1 MECAPS
7 QYIFEKMSGRLDSGL
22 LTEDGKSIMKK
33 MRILLIRRKGA
44 ENMNV
49 EQDYIMRMI
58 KEFANVLGRLL
69 FNKKKPM
76 YELDVTNRYHV
87 GDDLY
92 TRLCRM
98 ADEGKINEAE
108 NLLYEE
114 MVPGDM
120 DYLEMALA
128 FYAYLNCFEDEVL
141 HRYHYTRD
149 EIKEGMED
157 FLDRYGCSDMKE
169 LLGNKYNGKIKRRIG
184 YTIKTADTVY
194 CRSR

>member
-1 MECAPS
+1 
-7 QYIFEKMSGRLDSGL
+7 
-22 LTEDGKSIMKK
+22 
-33 MRILLIRRKGA
+33 
-44 ENMNV
+44 MNV

-98 ADEGKINEAE
+98 ADEGKI
-108 NLLYEE
+108 
-114 MVPGDM
+114 
-120 DYLEMALA
+120 
-128 FYAYLNCFEDEVL
+128 
-141 HRYHYTRD
+141 
-149 EIKEGMED
+149 
-157 FLDRYGCSDMKE
+157 
-169 LLGNKYNGKIKRRIG
+169 KRRIG
-184 YTIKTADTVY
+184 YTVKTADTVY

>member
-1 MECAPS
+1 
-7 QYIFEKMSGRLDSGL
+7 
-22 LTEDGKSIMKK
+22 
-33 MRILLIRRKGA
+33 
-44 ENMNV
+44 MNV

-108 NLLYEE
+108 NLQWI
-114 MVPGDM
+114 P
-120 DYLEMALA
+120 
-128 FYAYLNCFEDEVL
+128 
-141 HRYHYTRD
+141 
-149 EIKEGMED
+149 
-157 FLDRYGCSDMKE
+157 
-169 LLGNKYNGKIKRRIG
+169 
-184 YTIKTADTVY
+184 KTT
-194 CRSR
+194 

>member
-1 MECAPS
+1 MEWTLS
-7 QYIFEKMSGRLDSGL
+7 QYVFQKNIRQIRFWVADRGWQEYNEKNEYSSDSQ
-22 LTEDGKSIMKK
+22 
-33 MRILLIRRKGA
+33 KGA

-120 DYLEMALA
+120 EYLEMALA

-169 LLGNKYNGKIKRRIG
+169 LLGE
-184 YTIKTADTVY
+184 
-194 CRSR
+194 

>member
-1 MECAPS
+1 MLVADRGWQEYNEKNENSSDS
-7 QYIFEKMSGRLDSGL
+7 Q
-22 LTEDGKSIMKK
+22 
-33 MRILLIRRKGA
+33 KGA

-128 FYAYLNCFEDEVL
+128 FYCFEDEVL

-169 LLGNKYNGKIKRRIG
+169 LLEE
-184 YTIKTADTVY
+184 
-194 CRSR
+194 

>member
-1 MECAPS
+1 
-7 QYIFEKMSGRLDSGL
+7 
-22 LTEDGKSIMKK
+22 
-33 MRILLIRRKGA
+33 
-44 ENMNV
+44 MNV

-128 FYAYLNCFEDEVL
+128 FYAYLNCFEDEVGFTGIITQEM
-141 HRYHYTRD
+141 RSK
-149 EIKEGMED
+149 KEWKI
-157 FLDRYGCSDMKE
+157 FWTDMDAV
-169 LLGNKYNGKIKRRIG
+169 I
-184 YTIKTADTVY
+184 
-194 CRSR
+194 

>member
-1 MECAPS
+1 MEWTLS
-7 QYIFEKMSGRLDSGL
+7 QYVFQKNIRQIRFWVADRGWQEYNEKNENSSDSQ
-22 LTEDGKSIMKK
+22 
-33 MRILLIRRKGA
+33 KGA

-114 MVPGDM
+114 MVPGWIIWRWRWHFM
-120 DYLEMALA
+120 
-128 FYAYLNCFEDEVL
+128 
-141 HRYHYTRD
+141 
-149 EIKEGMED
+149 
-157 FLDRYGCSDMKE
+157 
-169 LLGNKYNGKIKRRIG
+169 RI
-184 YTIKTADTVY
+184 
-194 CRSR
+194 

>member
-1 MECAPS
+1 MEWTLS
-7 QYIFEKMSGRLDSGL
+7 QYVFQKNIRQLRFWVADRGWQEYNEKNENSSDSQ
-22 LTEDGKSIMKK
+22 
-33 MRILLIRRKGA
+33 KGA

-169 LLGNKYNGKIKRRIG
+169 LLGE
-184 YTIKTADTVY
+184 
-194 CRSR
+194 

>member
-1 MECAPS
+1 
-7 QYIFEKMSGRLDSGL
+7 
-22 LTEDGKSIMKK
+22 
-33 MRILLIRRKGA
+33 
-44 ENMNV
+44 MNV

-157 FLDRYGCSDMKE
+157 FLDRYGCGVTVTPSFCR
-169 LLGNKYNGKIKRRIG
+169 LSFRFSGVVFARLHRIVTG
-184 YTIKTADTVY
+184 VSSWKACSMDSITS
-194 CRSR
+194 RS

>member
-1 MECAPS
+1 
-7 QYIFEKMSGRLDSGL
+7 
-22 LTEDGKSIMKK
+22 
-33 MRILLIRRKGA
+33 
-44 ENMNV
+44 MNV

-108 NLLYEE
+108 N
-114 MVPGDM
+114 G
-120 DYLEMALA
+120 
-128 FYAYLNCFEDEVL
+128 
-141 HRYHYTRD
+141 T
-149 EIKEGMED
+149 G
-157 FLDRYGCSDMKE
+157 RYGLSGDGAGILCVFE
-169 LLGNKYNGKIKRRIG
+169 LF
-184 YTIKTADTVY
+184 
-194 CRSR
+194 

>member
-1 MECAPS
+1 MEWTLS
-7 QYIFEKMSGRLDSGL
+7 QYAFSKKISGRLDSGL

-33 MRILLIRRKGA
+33 SENSSDSQKGA

-128 FYAYLNCFEDEVL
+128 FYAYL
-141 HRYHYTRD
+141 
-149 EIKEGMED
+149 
-157 FLDRYGCSDMKE
+157 E
-169 LLGNKYNGKIKRRIG
+169 LF
-184 YTIKTADTVY
+184 
-194 CRSR
+194 

>member
-1 MECAPS
+1 MRGSSRLLPGTDARIRSWIRLEDLHFSYTERVQSSPDPLLCN
-7 QYIFEKMSGRLDSGL
+7 YEYHRMFEEPPES
-22 LTEDGKSIMKK
+22 
-33 MRILLIRRKGA
+33 
-44 ENMNV
+44 
-49 EQDYIMRMI
+49 YIMRMI

-120 DYLEMALA
+120 EYLEMALA

-169 LLGNKYNGKIKRRIG
+169 LLEE
-184 YTIKTADTVY
+184 
-194 CRSR
+194 

>member
-1 MECAPS
+1 MEWTLS
-7 QYIFEKMSGRLDSGL
+7 QYVFQKNIRQIRFWVADRGWQEYNEKNENSSDSQ
-22 LTEDGKSIMKK
+22 
-33 MRILLIRRKGA
+33 KGA

-69 FNKKKPM
+69 FNKKKTM

-169 LLGNKYNGKIKRRIG
+169 LLGE
-184 YTIKTADTVY
+184 
-194 CRSR
+194 

>member
-1 MECAPS
+1 
-7 QYIFEKMSGRLDSGL
+7 
-22 LTEDGKSIMKK
+22 
-33 MRILLIRRKGA
+33 
-44 ENMNV
+44 MNV

-128 FYAYLNCFEDEVL
+128 FYAYLNCFAV
-141 HRYHYTRD
+141 
-149 EIKEGMED
+149 
-157 FLDRYGCSDMKE
+157 YGIQRSPFCF
-169 LLGNKYNGKIKRRIG
+169 R
-184 YTIKTADTVY
+184 TAVF
-194 CRSR
+194 RNQRPSLF

>member
-1 MECAPS
+1 
-7 QYIFEKMSGRLDSGL
+7 
-22 LTEDGKSIMKK
+22 
-33 MRILLIRRKGA
+33 
-44 ENMNV
+44 MNV

-128 FYAYLNCFEDEVL
+128 FYAYLNCFE
-141 HRYHYTRD
+141 
-149 EIKEGMED
+149 EIG
-157 FLDRYGCSDMKE
+157 RAS
-169 LLGNKYNGKIKRRIG
+169 
-184 YTIKTADTVY
+184 
-194 CRSR
+194 CRERV